1 MKFSYSEWGMNNRQG
16 KEGGGGEGD
25 GLKSIFLPCLAA
37 KGITNEF
44 VSLSYSKEKYFFF
57 FFFI

>member
-16 KEGGGGEGD
+16 KEGGVEGD
-25 GLKSIFLPCLAA
+25 WLKSIFLPCLAA

-44 VSLSYSKEKYFFF
+44 VSLSYSEEKYFFF
-57 FFFI
+57 LI